1 LSDASDAAPE
11 ALDEFSVPDIANPPG
26 PSNCTIGV
34 AGVMNDPVALCFQGD
49 LLKTEVN
56 AAYVPGQGVAQMW
69 DDSGHTSGHAWQ
81 DDLGLASAIASFVC
95 SAEFYG
101 NTEYDAALRPVLGD
115 LAKVIPPE
123 FPSGIAG
130 YDGEVYFRL
139 RNAEAGYNYLNG
151 SPQAATFSAMAD
163 AYARAIQGSY
173 AQTVPAPGDGGAPG
187 LVIGTPDK
195 AGGIDYAPAQVI
207 MASAALL
214 DMALLHGSDPD
225 AGTDPATWQSTALA
239 ALDYVWRRGRDPVT
253 GLFYQSLVTSS
264 DPAHDTPL
272 PGTPTSDALLTDVQ
286 AAAILGL
293 ARTEDR
299 FDTLQAAGD
308 AGLPDGGANTE
319 PYLAEADILATALTG
334 SAGIKLWDGAASSGT
349 TPGAFVEGVVPS
361 DGNALMTDKT
371 TAGNAFLLGGIH
383 RLAIGRGTKS
393 SYVLGQIRAA
403 LLQITPAHSS
413 LFTVVTNASGIASQ
427 DGYLRASSRNWNYA
441 TVFMPGGGG
450 AEEPSA
456 REYRADALN
465 AVAEGFNQL
474 WYGGQNAPQCAP

>member
-1 LSDASDAAPE
+1 VLVDD
-11 ALDEFSVPDIANPPG
+11 FYVPDIANPEG
-26 PSNCTIGV
+26 GSSCTIGV
-34 AGVMNDPVALCFQGD
+34 AGMMSDPVALCFQGD
-49 LLKTEVN
+49 QLTAEVN
-56 AAYVPGQGVAQMW
+56 AAYVRGTGVAQMW

-101 NTEYDAALRPVLGD
+101 NSDYTSLYPVLGD
-115 LAKVIPPE
+115 LAKVIPAE
-123 FPSGIAG
+123 FPSTMPG

-151 SPQAATFSAMAD
+151 ASQAATFRAMAD
-163 AYARAIQGSY
+163 AYARAIQSSY
-173 AQTVPAPGDGGAPG
+173 AQSVPPAGDGGSPG
-187 LVIGTPDK
+187 VVIGTRT
-195 AGGIDYAPAQVI
+195 GGGVDYAPAQVI

-214 DMALLHGSDPD
+214 DMALLHASDPD
-225 AGTDPATWQSTALA
+225 AGTDPVNWQATALA
-239 ALDYVWRRGRDPVT
+239 AVDYVWRRGRDPVT
-253 GLFYQSLVTSS
+253 GLFYQALVTSS

-272 PGTPTSDALLTDVQ
+272 PGTPTSDTLLTDVQ

-293 ARTEDR
+293 ARVEDR
-299 FDTLQAAGD
+299 FDTLQTAED
-308 AGLPDGGANTE
+308 AGLPDGATSTE
-319 PYLAEADILATALTG
+319 PYLDEADTLAQALTG
-334 SAGIKLWDGAASSGT
+334 AAGVKLWDGAASAGT

-361 DGNALMTDKT
+361 DGNALMTNKT

-383 RLAIGRGTKS
+383 RLAVGRGTTT

-403 LLQITPAHSS
+403 LLQLSPSHSS
-413 LFTVVTNASGIASQ
+413 LFTVVTDSNGLPNQ
-427 DGYLRASSRNWNYA
+427 DGFLRASSRSWGYA

-465 AVAEGFNQL
+465 AVAEGLNQL
-474 WYGGQNAPQCAP
+474 WRGGQNAPSCAP